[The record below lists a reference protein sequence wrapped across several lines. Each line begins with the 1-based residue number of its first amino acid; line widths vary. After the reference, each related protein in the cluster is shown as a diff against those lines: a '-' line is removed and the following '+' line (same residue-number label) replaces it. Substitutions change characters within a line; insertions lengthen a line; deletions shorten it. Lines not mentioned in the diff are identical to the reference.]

1 MKILLSFS
9 FIASLFLNS
18 CGSTAPKKPA
28 YPVRKTVPAIVPA
41 VSNTGS
47 STTPAAQ
54 AEREYQALIK
64 TYKSETAAVLTDM
77 LNGSSDPTKT
87 SVTAENKSRCNIV
100 LTVSGN
106 NYFKKIPIGI
116 NKKAAVMVP
125 KNQNYN
131 FSGMICDAV
140 YQKTKFVS
148 SAYSLVLSNQA
159 D

>member
-9 FIASLFLNS
+9 FMAALFLNS
-18 CGSTAPKKPA
+18 CGSTAPKKPT
-28 YPVRKTVPAIVPA
+28 YPVRKPAPAVVPA

-54 AEREYQALIK
+54 AEREYQALVK
-64 TYKSETAAVLTDM
+64 TYKSETAAVLTDI
-77 LNGSSDPTKT
+77 LNGSSDPGKT
-87 SVTAENKSRCNIV
+87 SVMVENKSRCNIV

-106 NYFKKIPIGI
+106 NYFKKIPIGV

-125 KNQNYN
+125 VNQNYN

-140 YQKTKFVS
+140 YQKTKLVS
-148 SAYSLVLSNQA
+148 SSYSMVLSN
-159 D
+159 